1 MATCRVTISSVI
13 PCQVRKLPVPRVI
26 LVRNPANNGELLAGA
41 LPQGE
46 CFEGR
51 TISWEVVSLGL
62 IDPVTTELERAR
74 LIRQA
79 RMGNTPALVI
89 AKVILRGEDIVY
101 ALAKARDKT

>member
-51 TISWEVVSLGL
+51 TISWEVVRLGL

-79 RMGNTPALVI
+79 RIGNTPAP
-89 AKVILRGEDIVY
+89 
-101 ALAKARDKT
+101 ALIYKIRAG